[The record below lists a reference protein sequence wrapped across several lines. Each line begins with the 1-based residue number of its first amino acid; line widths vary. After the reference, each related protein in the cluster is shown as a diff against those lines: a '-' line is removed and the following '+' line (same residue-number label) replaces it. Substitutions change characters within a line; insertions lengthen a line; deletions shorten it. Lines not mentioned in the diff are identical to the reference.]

1 MSEPQSRQES
11 EREFHDKLFGEG
23 TQSRDEKVGKFYSVI
38 EGSMDFYRDHI
49 NRNCK
54 DNRVL
59 DYGCGEGLWS
69 FYMAER
75 GAKVTAIDISE
86 VAIEQARNCIDWR
99 AMDAEDLDLPDDSF
113 DMICGTS
120 ILHHLDLEK
129 CYHEIA
135 RVLSPD
141 GNAVFLEPMGHNP
154 LINLYRKMTGN
165 IRTKDEHPLRMQ
177 DLELAERYFSSVETK
192 FFHLLS
198 LASFPLRN
206 FWFFKPL
213 LKLLHAIE
221 ARLFKLVPFL
231 QKYSWMVV
239 IKLAEPKK

>member
-86 VAIEQARNCIDWR
+86 VAIEQARNRIDWR

-129 CYHEIA
+129 CYREIA

-154 LINLYRKMTGN
+154 LINLYSRDDREHQDQRRAPAAHAGSGAG
-165 IRTKDEHPLRMQ
+165 REVLLLGGDEVLSPPEPGFLPITQLLVLQAPLKAPARDRGTVVQ
-177 DLELAERYFSSVETK
+177 AGALPAEVFVDGGY
-192 FFHLLS
+192 
-198 LASFPLRN
+198 
-206 FWFFKPL
+206 
-213 LKLLHAIE
+213 
-221 ARLFKLVPFL
+221 
-231 QKYSWMVV
+231 
-239 IKLAEPKK
+239 